1 MGRFSFPL
9 FAKSLKALHSGIPLR
24 GAKRGLLLFINVLHI
39 FPTETRTPR
48 NGGQK
53 TLNCGL
59 KRGITRRP
67 LMGTIAPLEV
77 SGVGFRKRQK
87 SRHL

>member
-39 FPTETRTPR
+39 FPTETRTPLW
-48 NGGQK
+48 GW
-53 TLNCGL
+53 
-59 KRGITRRP
+59 
-67 LMGTIAPLEV
+67 
-77 SGVGFRKRQK
+77 RQWR
-87 SRHL
+87 SENTELRLDAWDHATTADGHNSAA